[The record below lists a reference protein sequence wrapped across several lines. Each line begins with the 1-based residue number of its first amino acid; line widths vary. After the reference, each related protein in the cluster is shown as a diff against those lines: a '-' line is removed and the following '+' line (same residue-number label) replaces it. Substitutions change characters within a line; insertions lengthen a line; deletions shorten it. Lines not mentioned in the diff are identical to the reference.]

1 MQIKLH
7 VLQTSQF
14 VSASIGYICVDSCFE
29 LSIPRL
35 SIFTACR
42 FYFDFFSSSFKSVMP
57 SSTYLKCRAKKV
69 SAVIHKTQGC
79 ETSKPLC
86 FRVCI
91 SPNGNNRYSMPLA
104 SVSRMYL
111 AFGVGELMGG
121 GMTMVTRD
129 GALN

>member
-1 MQIKLH
+1 MLTVASSSLSLDFQF
-7 VLQTSQF
+7 SQHAVF
-14 VSASIGYICVDSCFE
+14 ILI
-29 LSIPRL
+29 
-35 SIFTACR
+35 
-42 FYFDFFSSSFKSVMP
+42 FFSSSFKSVMP